1 MPSQPNAGSGDEYLP
16 RVYDALLR
24 KRLSAKGAVLVEGP
38 KWCGKTTTCEQ
49 IAASTLY
56 MADPTQ
62 RTQNMLFAETQPSFL
77 LEGSTPRLI
86 DEWQLAPQLWDA
98 VRFEVD
104 QRNAFGQ
111 FLLTGSSVPP
121 NLKDIA
127 HTGTGRIARMRM
139 RPMSLFE
146 SGDSTGTTSL
156 AALFTEG
163 TLRPAHSGTTIEQL
177 AFLLCRGGW
186 PRAVSIPQDD
196 AALQQAV
203 DYLDAVI
210 ESDISRV
217 DDVERDPHLARR
229 LLRSYARM
237 ESSQTSIAQITADV
251 AANDESGPSAKTV
264 QSYLRALEKIFVI
277 EDMPA
282 WNPNLRSKTAIR
294 STDTRHFVDPSI
306 AAAALGVNPQG
317 ILRNL
322 ETFGLLFE
330 GMCIR
335 DLRVY
340 ADALGGQVFHYR
352 DKTGLECDAVV
363 HLRDGRYGLIEVK
376 LGGDRL
382 TDEGAANLL
391 KLAGRLDTSRMPEPS
406 FLMVLTGTGAYSFT
420 RPDGVIVAPI
430 TTLRP

>member
-1 MPSQPNAGSGDEYLP
+1 MAASTKRRYLP
-16 RVYDALLR
+16 RIYDDLLS
-24 KRLSAKGAVLVEGP
+24 KRLAAKGAVLVEGP

-49 IAASTLY
+49 IAKSSLY
-56 MADPTQ
+56 MANPAA
-62 RTQNMLFAETQPSFL
+62 RSQNLLLAETQPSFL
-77 LEGSTPRLI
+77 LEGATPRLI

-111 FLLTGSSVPP
+111 FILTGSSVPP
-121 NLKDIA
+121 NLA
-127 HTGTGRIARMRM
+127 QLSHTGTGRIARMRM

-146 SGDSTGTTSL
+146 SEDSTGTTSL
-156 AALFTEG
+156 QALFNGEM
-163 TLRPAHSGTTIEQL
+163 LHPAPAGATVEQL

-186 PRAVSIPQDD
+186 PGAIGIKREDIAI
-196 AALQQAV
+196 QQAV
-203 DYLDAVI
+203 DYVDAVV

-229 LLRSYARM
+229 LMRSYARM
-237 ESSQTSIAQITADV
+237 ESSQTSTAQITEDIS
-251 AANDESGPSAKTV
+251 ANDDSGPSNKTV
-264 QSYLRALEKIFVI
+264 QSYIRALEKIFVI

-294 STDTRHFVDPSI
+294 SADTRHFVDPSI
-306 AAAALGVNPQG
+306 AAAALGVNARG
-317 ILRNL
+317 ILQDL

-330 GMCIR
+330 GMCVR

-340 ADALGGQVFHYR
+340 ADALDGQVFHYR
-352 DKTGLECDAVV
+352 DKTGLECDAVI

-382 TDEGAANLL
+382 IEEGAANLR
-391 KLAGRLDTSRMPEPS
+391 KLAQRIDTSRMQNPS
-406 FLMVLTGTGAYSFT
+406 FLMVLTGTGAYSYT
-420 RPDGVIVAPI
+420 RKDGVLVAPI

>member
-1 MPSQPNAGSGDEYLP
+1 MP
-16 RVYDALLR
+16 RVYDGLLR
-24 KRLSAKGAVLVEGP
+24 KRLEAKGAVLVEGP

-49 IAASTLY
+49 VAASVLY
-56 MADPTQ
+56 MADPAA
-62 RTQNMLFAETQPSFL
+62 RAQNLLFAETQPSFL
-77 LEGSTPRLI
+77 LDGPTPRLI

-104 QRNAFGQ
+104 RRGMFGQ

-121 NLKDIA
+121 NLNRLS

-146 SGDSTGTTSL
+146 SGDSTGAISL
-156 AALFTEG
+156 DALFGGETPN
-163 TLRPAHSGTTIEQL
+163 PAHADMTIDRL

-186 PRAVSIPQDD
+186 PGTVEVKREEI
-196 AALQQAV
+196 ALRQAI
-203 DYLDAVI
+203 DYVDAVV

-237 ESSQTSIAQITADV
+237 ESSQTSVAQITADV
-251 AANDESGPSAKTV
+251 SANDESGPSAKTV
-264 QSYLRALEKIFVI
+264 QMYLRALEKIFVI
-277 EDMPA
+277 EDLPA

-294 STDTRHFVDPSI
+294 TAETRHFVDPSI
-306 AAAALGVNPQG
+306 AAAALGVNPKG
-317 ILRNL
+317 ALRDL

-330 GMCIR
+330 GMCVR

-340 ADALGGQVFHYR
+340 ADALDGEVFHYR
-352 DKTGLECDAVV
+352 DKTGLECDAVI
-363 HLRDGRYGLIEVK
+363 HLRDGRYGLVEVK

-382 TDEGAANLL
+382 IDEGAANLR
-391 KLAGRLDTSRMPEPS
+391 KLADRIDDERMGGPS
-406 FLMVLTGTGAYSFT
+406 FLMVLTGVGSYSYV
-420 RPDGVIVAPI
+420 RPDGVVVAALS
-430 TTLRP
+430 TLRP